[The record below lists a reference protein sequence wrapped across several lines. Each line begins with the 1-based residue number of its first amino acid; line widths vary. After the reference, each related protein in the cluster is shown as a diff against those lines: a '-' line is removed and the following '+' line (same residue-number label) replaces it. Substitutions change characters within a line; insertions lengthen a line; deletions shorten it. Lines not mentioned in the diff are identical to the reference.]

1 VLKEVKR
8 ENMSEEKKIEKKKM
22 TANEFYDAV
31 LTELQVSNQLLN
43 RVIGSVEKVRDA
55 ENVVSAKFDDF
66 NETMRTFLEYLK
78 EAASKP
84 VETIQPLQPERTS
97 QLERRKPA
105 LNATPWRPS
114 NNPKIQW
121 CPEQEADPKDV
132 QRAKDKQVGMWY
144 LPPKGEFQ
152 HGSIFKKS

>member
-1 VLKEVKR
+1 
-8 ENMSEEKKIEKKKM
+8 MSEEKKIEKKKM

-78 EAASKP
+78 EQAMKP
-84 VETIQPLQPERTS
+84 LEVEKGTSRPDPVLPTREKLQ
-97 QLERRKPA
+97 
-105 LNATPWRPS
+105 ATPWRPS
-114 NNPKIQW
+114 NNPAIQW
-121 CPEQEADPKDV
+121 CPEQEADPKAV
-132 QRAKDKQVGMWY
+132 QRAKDKRDGMWY
-144 LPPKGEFQ
+144 LPPKGDFQ
-152 HGSIFKKS
+152 HGSIFRKT